1 MKRLGTVLTMSFLF
15 VLGGSGL
22 ALAHPQAATIT
33 ATCGAETVIFTT
45 IINNQAG
52 VAFVD
57 GTVAGGSTSVAIV
70 GAETS
75 STVGT
80 LRVAPPGFNVN
91 GLPTTT
97 CTFTAPFAPELGTI
111 TAEVLLTP
119 VGRH

>member
-1 MKRLGTVLTMSFLF
+1 MSALL
-15 VLGGSGL
+15 VLGGSEI
-22 ALAHPQAATIT
+22 ALADPQSATIT
-33 ATCGAETVIFTT
+33 ATCGAETVTFTT

-57 GTVAGGSTSVAIV
+57 GTVAGGSTSVARV

-80 LRVAPPGFNVN
+80 LRVPPPGFNVN

-97 CTFTAPFAPELGTI
+97 CTFIAPFAPELGTI

-119 VGRH
+119 VGSH